1 MKDNMKELTIG
12 TEAVLTYVTEESR
25 TAQQMGSGSLAVLAT
40 PAVVALM
47 EKAACMLLAPY
58 LPDDMTTVG
67 TKIAVEHLSATP
79 VGAAVTVKA
88 VLTAIEDRKYCFD
101 VTAEDIGGLIAQ
113 GQHERFLVKTER
125 FLAKTYQKLE
135 ELSHA

>member
-1 MKDNMKELTIG
+1 MKELTIG

-25 TAQQMGSGSLAVLAT
+25 TARQMGSGSLAVLAT

-47 EKAACMLLAPY
+47 EKAAC
-58 LPDDMTTVG
+58 
-67 TKIAVEHLSATP
+67 IVEHLSATP

-101 VTAEDIGGLIAQ
+101 VTAEDIGGLIAR

-135 ELSHA
+135 ESSHA